1 MVYVYDYSENNAFLD
16 WWHKLRYE
24 YKVSNGKGHTDT

>member
-1 MVYVYDYSENNAFLD
+1 MSYVYDYSENNPFLD

-24 YKVSNGKGHTDT
+24 YQIHNLKLN